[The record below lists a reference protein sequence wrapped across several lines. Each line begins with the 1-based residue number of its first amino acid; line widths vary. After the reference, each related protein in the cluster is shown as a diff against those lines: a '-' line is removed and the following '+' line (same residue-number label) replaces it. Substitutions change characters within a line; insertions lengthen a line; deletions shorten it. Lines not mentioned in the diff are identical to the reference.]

1 MGKVS
6 KYDKMVLDSII
17 SGTPLPAKKARE
29 IAQHGLTESQI
40 QQSCIRWFQVA
51 HPNLWSDGVLFHVA
65 NERKCTQWQ
74 GKKLKLEGVVK
85 GVADLCLALS
95 RHGFN
100 ALYIEMKKPGNYQ
113 SKEQKEWQ
121 SGVERHG
128 NKYVVCKS
136 LDEFEKIVT
145 EYINE

>member
-1 MGKVS
+1 M
-6 KYDKMVLDSII
+6 LLESII

-40 QQSCIRWFQVA
+40 QQSCIRWFQA
-51 HPNLWSDGVLFHVA
+51 MYPKLWKDGVLFHVA

-74 GKKLKLEGVVK
+74 GKKLKMEGVVK

-121 SGVERHG
+121 AGVEKHG
-128 NKYVVCKS
+128 NRYVLCKS
-136 LDEFEKIVT
+136 LDEFEQIVT